1 MSESVINNKKIV
13 LVMGKPTTG
22 KTTSLMNMSDQERMV
37 YLNVDLKSL
46 PFKSKFKE
54 VDIVDA
60 KVVLTALDQIEA
72 AEGVDG
78 GILDTVTFLMNNFER
93 QYVATHKN
101 SKGVVDTMG
110 GWSEYAKFY
119 HQVMQKIKAG
129 TKNYAVMAHAADE
142 MNEKD
147 MVLETKVPVKGAVGR
162 IGVEADFTTVIST
175 KRMSIIALEDYHNPL
190 LTFSDDELED
200 GFKYVFQT
208 RIDANSIGE
217 KMRAA
222 IGLWERKEM
231 YINNDLSLVF
241 KRLNEYYA

>member
-101 SKGVVDTMG
+101 SK
-110 GWSEYAKFY
+110 
-119 HQVMQKIKAG
+119 
-129 TKNYAVMAHAADE
+129 
-142 MNEKD
+142 
-147 MVLETKVPVKGAVGR
+147 PV
-162 IGVEADFTTVIST
+162 
-175 KRMSIIALEDYHNPL
+175 
-190 LTFSDDELED
+190 
-200 GFKYVFQT
+200 
-208 RIDANSIGE
+208 
-217 KMRAA
+217 
-222 IGLWERKEM
+222 
-231 YINNDLSLVF
+231 
-241 KRLNEYYA
+241 